1 MRHPRRG
8 RFLGFTFQFH
18 YPYEALQT
26 ANGCAI
32 ALQQCR
38 GSHARDGEFLHA
50 NTLSIVCGDV
60 SETKHRPVSAC
71 SRAHALFT
79 ASLSHKGLKRDGIPI
94 ALSASQT
101 NSPQARTVRWAA
113 AAKFGERAPL
123 RNAHIRR
130 SSDGAPAAPC
140 RRCGRVSGVPRP
152 SGRSLGRLSM
162 PRFLK
167 DRGFSVDFNLSIG
180 GKHEQA
186 STISARRRRCGR
198 NRIWS
203 ARRPDCCRHHH
214 HGYDDRHESEHRIRI
229 HQNRFGRCRSPLI
242 RARSNGRAPA
252 RAISLLLGISGGNH
266 DQNASIHA

>member
-113 AAKFGERAPL
+113 AQNFGA
-123 RNAHIRR
+123 
-130 SSDGAPAAPC
+130 
-140 RRCGRVSGVPRP
+140 
-152 SGRSLGRLSM
+152 
-162 PRFLK
+162 
-167 DRGFSVDFNLSIG
+167 
-180 GKHEQA
+180 
-186 STISARRRRCGR
+186 SARDTTCVFHTEEVTGPSPAVRAMRTYERCPRAG
-198 NRIWS
+198 
-203 ARRPDCCRHHH
+203 
-214 HGYDDRHESEHRIRI
+214 
-229 HQNRFGRCRSPLI
+229 CRSF
-242 RARSNGRAPA
+242 RTTKHAEVFHRTAT
-252 RAISLLLGISGGNH
+252 AILG
-266 DQNASIHA
+266 